1 MGLFA
6 TIFPNNVHLMVL
18 DANVYPGSDIVKMTE
33 TNVESMNQRIDYI
46 IYSCNLLEM
55 QSPGSCPIRDFRACL
70 NDVQTLLNES
80 GKVGLK
86 AIVNGD
92 LEYKVK
98 MCNAV
103 EAGDIDTVNELVGEY
118 ENESQSQR
126 KLQDEEDPDYN
137 RLGRP
142 SNPTT
147 FPYFA
152 GFESQNSSIAQDM
165 VWAQDNSNG
174 AYDDVFFARTLV
186 DLNTKYPAAGT
197 NLAVAD
203 NAVQWYSALSVSYT
217 HLRAHET

>member
-33 TNVESMNQRIDYI
+33 TNVESMNHRIDYI

-70 NDVQTLLNES
+70 NDVQEMLNEREN
-80 GKVGLK
+80 VGLK
-86 AIVNGD
+86 AILNGD
-92 LEYKVK
+92 LEYQVK

-118 ENESQSQR
+118 EKDTKSQR
-126 KLQDEEDPDYN
+126 KLQEEKDPHYN

-142 SNPTT
+142 SDGFS
-147 FPYFA
+147 FP
-152 GFESQNSSIAQDM
+152 GFNLHNYSI
-165 VWAQDNSNG
+165 
-174 AYDDVFFARTLV
+174 YC
-186 DLNTKYPAAGT
+186 
-197 NLAVAD
+197 
-203 NAVQWYSALSVSYT
+203 
-217 HLRAHET
+217 H